1 MPLVVTT
8 ENRDFKPLGARGD
21 YALEARERLREL
33 GTDYITL
40 LAEPVSEAGWGRTAW
55 FSEGSAIARPL
66 NSLND
71 AEASNL
77 LDRLHAM
84 RLEISK
90 LADKIATPTR
100 QVPADEELAQALRR
114 LAVVPD
120 DEHFVWSVDGK
131 PLLIAWGMVFLSD
144 ARSEQAVIGEG
155 LLPRTARPVGKV
167 RLIDNQPV
175 QPVPQRRYWPLL
187 LWLLFIALVG
197 AIDFLLLRACGVF
210 VPPEGSLLRRV
221 LPNACYATA
230 ASVNPA
236 LLDERRELEDKI
248 RKAELD
254 LARLQGDCAPP
265 QQPFRRAQVEPP
277 PPPPPPP
284 PGPSIDQRLDREN
297 AKTGQLQISLV
308 WNGKEDL
315 DLHVKCPGGE
325 LSFASAKKEACGGKL
340 DVDMNNERDN
350 VDAVENAFWP
360 RPPNGNYEIYVVM
373 YSRKG
378 EPRRSVPFT
387 VRVKRAGQPD
397 QSFNKSVSTDGE
409 KVTVYSFSIP

>member
-33 GTDYITL
+33 GADYISL

-77 LDRLHAM
+77 LERLRTM

-90 LADKIATPTR
+90 LADRIATPTR
-100 QVPADEELAQALRR
+100 RLPADEELAQALRR

-131 PLLIAWGMVFLSD
+131 PLLIAWGMVFLTDS
-144 ARSEQAVIGEG
+144 RPEQVVIGQG
-155 LLPRTARPVGKV
+155 LLPRTAWPVGTAGLIPGPTPQPAV
-167 RLIDNQPV
+167 R
-175 QPVPQRRYWPLL
+175 RRYWPLL

-197 AIDFLLLRACGVF
+197 AIDFLLLRACGVV

-248 RKAELD
+248 RRAELD

-265 QQPFRRAQVEPP
+265 QQPFRQAQVE
-277 PPPPPPP
+277 PPPP
-284 PGPSIDQRLDREN
+284 PGPSIDQRLDRED
-297 AKTGQLQISLV
+297 AKTGRLQISLV

-325 LSFASAKKEACGGKL
+325 LSYGSPHKEFCGGKL
-340 DVDMNNERDN
+340 DVDMNSERDN
-350 VDAVENAFWP
+350 VDAVENAFWAS
-360 RPPNGNYEIYVVM
+360 PPSGHYEIYVVM
-373 YSRKG
+373 FGRKG
-378 EPRRSVPFT
+378 EPRRSVPFQ

-397 QSFNKSVSTDGE
+397 QTFNGSVSVEGE
-409 KVTVYSFSIP
+409 KSTVYSFSIP